1 MAPVS
6 PGPLTYRQAARVI
19 LLDPADRVLLSHDVF
34 PTGHWWV
41 LPGGGVEPGETP
53 AAAALREVQ
62 EETGF
67 TDVVLGPL
75 VIRHRFQARFF
86 DQQLDQDEWIF
97 LGRTAGGV
105 PDMAGLDDR
114 ERTFVGGF
122 QWLSSAELTAVPDT
136 VYPLGLPGLV
146 AAILADGPPAE
157 PWQLG
162 GPP

>member
-1 MAPVS
+1 M
-6 PGPLTYRQAARVI
+6 TYRRAGRMI
-19 LLDPADRVLLSHDVF
+19 LLDPADRLLMSHDVF

-41 LPGGGVEPGETP
+41 LPGGGVEAGETP

-67 TDVVLGPL
+67 TDVVLGPV
-75 VIRHRFQARFF
+75 VIRHRFQVQFF
-86 DQQLDQDEWIF
+86 GHDLDQDEWIF

-122 QWLSSAELTAVPDT
+122 QWLSSGELSDLPDT
-136 VYPLGLPGLV
+136 VYPLGLPGFV
-146 AAILADGPPAE
+146 ARILADGPPE
-157 PWQLG
+157 RPWQVG
-162 GPP
+162 SPPG